1 MQAKL
6 SPRTRR
12 NIRKVIK
19 LLTEDRDLTN
29 QQLADKMR
37 MCLSS
42 ISRLKKLAVEHGYTN
57 TQNIASTKYLQYF
70 QNNKTGTQLT
80 LDFGEPQTPPSEP
93 VSSVPDAVAVDLTAT
108 AVAVS
113 DTPLGSGEVS
123 PTHVAVATIM
133 RKLASVI
140 AGNNHPDI
148 WRDISAYAQL
158 MLAQSKAM
166 ERVENLKDKQ

>member
-1 MQAKL
+1 MQTKL

-19 LLTEDRDLTN
+19 FLNEDRAMTN

-37 MCLSS
+37 MCISS
-42 ISRLKKLAVEHGYTN
+42 VSRLKKLAIQHGYGDVKSILN
-57 TQNIASTKYLQYF
+57 TKYLQYK
-70 QNNKTGTQLT
+70 QSSGSGTQLV
-80 LDFGEPQTPPSEP
+80 LNFQEPQTLNPEPTPSAP
-93 VSSVPDAVAVDLTAT
+93 AVDAVTIDLTAT
-108 AVAVS
+108 AVPMSQPAA
-113 DTPLGSGEVS
+113 GGEVP
-123 PTHVAVATIM
+123 PTNIAVATIM

-158 MLAQSKAM
+158 MLAQTKAV
-166 ERVENLKDKQ
+166 ERTK